1 MVNILGMDTC
11 SQIRLSV
18 IVPVYNAEKYVKD
31 CLEALASA
39 VNRDMEILLVDDG
52 STDQSGMICDSFAK
66 KDLRFHAFHK
76 KNRGVSS
83 ARNFALDRAVGK
95 WVTFVDADDMPTKT
109 LLDSNVKSDL
119 LCFNWQYTTGES
131 EQENLVDGIYEEE
144 QMRTFLGS
152 HLIDFIFRT
161 PWGKLFKRSIIEE
174 HHIRFNEDYRLG
186 EDNLFVLDYLS
197 CCQSIETKQAL
208 GYIYLRPSQSKYR
221 IPLQYA
227 MDYLTL
233 FMEKYNRLGV
243 SCLPLLS
250 LLEYYYFMKVG
261 NGSLKAK
268 ILWEGCLGVQN
279 IRSIFWTRYSQ
290 KKKIKI
296 VVFRLINK
304 FLRIWEKLNIWMV

>member
-11 SQIRLSV
+11 SQIRLSI
-18 IVPVYNAEKYVKD
+18 IVPVYNAEKYIMD
-31 CLEALASA
+31 CLEALASVA
-39 VNRDMEILLVDDG
+39 SRDIEILLVDDG
-52 STDQSGMICDSFAK
+52 STDQSGKICDSFAK

-76 KNRGVSS
+76 KNGGVSS

-161 PWGKLFKRSIIEE
+161 PWGKLFKRSIIKE

-197 CCQSIETKQAL
+197 YCQSLETKQAL
-208 GYIYLRPSQSKYR
+208 GYVYLRPSQSKYR
-221 IPLQYA
+221 IPLQCA

-233 FMEKYNRLGV
+233 FMDKYNRLGI

-250 LLEYYYFMKVG
+250 LLEYYYLMKVG
-261 NGSLKAK
+261 DKSLKTK
-268 ILWEGCLGVQN
+268 ILWEGCNGVQN
-279 IRSIFWTRYSQ
+279 IRSIFWTSYSQ

-296 VVFRLINK
+296 VVFRMINK
-304 FLRIWEKLNIWMV
+304 FLGIWGK

>member
-1 MVNILGMDTC
+1 MANILGMDTC

-18 IVPVYNAEKYVKD
+18 IVPVFNAEKYIKD
-31 CLEALASA
+31 CLKSLASVA
-39 VNRDMEILLVDDG
+39 NRDMEVLLVDDG
-52 STDQSGMICDSFAK
+52 STDHSGIICDVFVK
-66 KDLRFHAFHK
+66 KDPRFHVFHK
-76 KNRGVSS
+76 KNGGVSS

-109 LLDSNVKSDL
+109 LLDTDSDIKSDL

-131 EQENLVDGIYEEE
+131 EQEKLVDGIYEEE

-161 PWGKLFKRSIIEE
+161 PWGKLFKRGIIEE
-174 HHIRFNEDYRLG
+174 HNIRFNEDYRLG

-197 CCQSIETKQAL
+197 YCKSIETKQTL

-221 IPLQYA
+221 LSLQSA

-250 LLEYYYFMKVG
+250 LLEYYYLMKVG
-261 NGSLKAK
+261 NGTLKAK

-279 IRSIFWTRYSQ
+279 IRSVFWTIYSQ

-296 VVFRLINK
+296 VVFRMINK
-304 FLRIWEKLNIWMV
+304 FFRIWEK

>member
-18 IVPVYNAEKYVKD
+18 IVPVYNAEKYIKN
-31 CLEALASA
+31 CLDALASA
-39 VNRDMEILLVDDG
+39 ANRDMEILLVDDG

-66 KDLRFHAFHK
+66 KDSRFHTFHK
-76 KNRGVSS
+76 KNGGVSS
-83 ARNFALDRAVGK
+83 ARNFALERAVGK
-95 WVTFVDADDMPTKT
+95 WVTFVDADDMPMQT
-109 LLDSNVKSDL
+109 LLDSNSDGKSDL

-131 EQENLVDGIYEEE
+131 EQEEQVDGIYEKE

-152 HLIDFIFRT
+152 HLVDFIFRT

-197 CCQSIETKQAL
+197 CCQSIESKQAL

-221 IPLQYA
+221 IPLQSA

-261 NGSLKAK
+261 NGSIKTK
-268 ILWEGCLGVQN
+268 ILWEGCYGVQN
-279 IRSIFWTRYSQ
+279 IRNIFWTRYSL
-290 KKKIKI
+290 KKKIII
-296 VVFRLINK
+296 VVFRMINK
-304 FLRIWEKLNIWMV
+304 IFL